1 MTHSDPLSTERDP
14 IAGFAAELAAAGFTG
29 PVEIGSGGFGV
40 VYRCRQ
46 PALDRT
52 VAVKLLTAET
62 DPDNLERFVRE
73 QLAMG
78 KLSGHPNIVD
88 LFEVGTS
95 AAGRPY
101 LVMPYH
107 SRGSLEAH
115 IQECGPVGWTE
126 AVRIG
131 VKIAGALETAHRGG
145 TLHRDVKPGNILL
158 DDYGEPQL
166 ADFGIARLAG
176 GFVTTAGTVTGSPAF
191 TAPEVL
197 QGQPPD
203 AGADVYGLAATLFC
217 AATGHAVF
225 ERRSGEQLVAQFLR
239 ITRMPVPD
247 LAEYGLPPDLTDTIE
262 RAMSRDRSDR
272 FTTAAEFGDRL
283 REIQARHGLP
293 PDELPV
299 PLADSGSEPDAD
311 GRTSSATT
319 ESRTTAADIRT
330 VAVRIGATGSR
341 TTPTPPVP
349 ATRFRPPPAT
359 QGLVA
364 RDRLLGMLRRG
375 RDRRLAV
382 VHGPT
387 GFGKSTLAAQWFG
400 WLTAEGTAAAW
411 LTVDRDDDN
420 VIWFLSHLI
429 EAIHTVRPAL
439 ARELGQLL
447 ATHGDEAE
455 RYVLTSLINDIDA
468 RGEQLVVVIDDWHR
482 VTDPATTAALRFLIE
497 SCSPALHLVVTSRS
511 RAGLPMSAA
520 RARGDLVEIGAAAL
534 RFEPAEARTFLAGL
548 VGPELDPED
557 ADELTAATEGWIT
570 ALRLAALALRDSDD
584 RGGLIGNL
592 SGRHHLIGEFLA
604 ENVLDTLEPDL
615 LEFLTAT
622 SISDRVCG
630 DLAAALTGVADGQ
643 AVLERIEQRDLFLRR
658 LDDGHWFRYDHLF
671 AEFLRQRLERDR
683 AQGITELHRTASRWF
698 AGQRLVGE
706 AVDHALRAGDE
717 AAAVALVEA
726 DGMSLLE
733 HGHAAGL
740 LALVGTLPGAAVD
753 THPPLQ
759 LLLAWANTLLHRPD
773 PAGQALRRAE
783 DLLTGTPGDT
793 TLLRAQADV
802 VHAVVALRAD
812 RLSGIDE
819 QLAPCFEHAD
829 RLPPYVVGIAANI
842 ATYVAAYRYD
852 LDEAHRRQRWAAPY
866 IRRNRGSYNEIHGL
880 CFLGVAAGLQ
890 LDIPGAEKY
899 FRRALRLA
907 RQTGGSQSYPA
918 RLAGALLGELLYE
931 RGEVAAAERLIDDGY
946 KLGPTAGIVDFKL
959 ARFVVG
965 ARIKA
970 LRGDRGAA
978 IRRLTEGARVAHA
991 MQLPRLRAEVENERL
1006 RLGLPPHP
1014 EFGELPVL
1022 DYADRRAPADPVDE
1036 FTVLYEEFTAIRLLL
1051 PDDPESACR
1060 WAHDWVDR
1068 LESVD
1073 RPRELLKARRLLI
1086 GCLAAAGRTGEAKAL
1101 AARVAAQ
1108 CAVFGSVRYL
1118 LDGGP
1123 YVVAVLA
1130 ALRADQESGRWR
1142 PEWPHVPE
1150 EFLTALMAAPVAQTI

>member
-1 MTHSDPLSTERDP
+1 MTHSDPLSTERDL
-14 IAGFAAELAAAGFTG
+14 ITGVTAELRAAGFTAA
-29 PVEIGSGGFGV
+29 VEIGSGGFGV
-40 VYRCRQ
+40 VFRCHQ
-46 PALDRT
+46 PTLGRT
-52 VAVKLLTAET
+52 VAVKLLTAALE
-62 DPDNLERFVRE
+62 PDNLERFVRE

-78 KLSGHPNIVD
+78 KLSGHPNIVSA
-88 LFEVGTS
+88 FEVGTS
-95 AAGRPY
+95 ASGRPF

-107 SRGSLEAH
+107 PRGSLEAH
-115 IQECGPVGWTE
+115 IQELGPVGWAE
-126 AVRIG
+126 AVHIG

-203 AGADVYGLAATLFC
+203 ATADVYGLAATLFC

-247 LAEYGLPPDLTDTIE
+247 LAEFGLPPDLTEAIE
-262 RAMSRDRSDR
+262 RAMSRDKSDR
-272 FTTAAEFGDRL
+272 PATAAEFGGQL
-283 REIQARHGLP
+283 RDIQLRHGLP
-293 PDELPV
+293 PDELPI
-299 PLADSGSEPDAD
+299 PLPDSDAEAAAVAAGRARIRTPR
-311 GRTSSATT
+311 GRTPAT
-319 ESRTTAADIRT
+319 AT
-330 VAVRIGATGSR
+330 VAVRTGAR
-341 TTPTPPVP
+341 TARTPPVP
-349 ATRFRPPPAT
+349 ATRFRPPPAP
-359 QGLVA
+359 QALVS
-364 RDRLLGMLRRG
+364 RDRLIEVLWAGRG
-375 RDRRLAV
+375 RRLAV
-382 VHGPT
+382 LHGPT
-387 GFGKSTLAAQWFG
+387 GFGKSTLAAQWFE
-400 WLTAEGTAAAW
+400 LLAAQGTAVAW

-447 ATHGDEAE
+447 EEHGDEAE

-482 VTDPATTAALRFLIE
+482 VTDPATTGALRFLIE
-497 SCSPALHLVVTSRS
+497 SGGPALHLVVTSRS
-511 RAGLPMSAA
+511 RAGLPMSAT
-520 RARGDLVEIGAAAL
+520 RARDELVEIGVAAL
-534 RFEPAEARTFLAGL
+534 RFDPEEARTFLTGL
-548 VGPELDPED
+548 DGPELDPED
-557 ADELTAATEGWIT
+557 VDELTTATEGWIA

-584 RGGLIGNL
+584 RGELIGHL

-604 ENVLDTLEPDL
+604 ENVLDTLEPEL
-615 LEFLTAT
+615 LDFLVATAVT
-622 SISDRVCG
+622 ERLCG

-683 AQGITELHRTASRWF
+683 PQRITELHRIASHWF

-717 AAAVALVEA
+717 AGAVALVEA

-733 HGHAAGL
+733 HGHAASL
-740 LALVGTLPGAAVD
+740 LGLVGKLPIAAVD

-773 PAGQALRRAE
+773 PAERALRRAE
-783 DLLTGTPGDT
+783 RLLGGVAGDT

-812 RLSGIDE
+812 RLSGIDDS
-819 QLAPCFEHAD
+819 LAPCFEHAD

-852 LDEAHRRQRWAAPY
+852 LDEAHRRQQWAAPY
-866 IRRNRGSYNEIHGL
+866 IRRNRGKYNEIHGL
-880 CFLGVAAGLQ
+880 CVLGVAAGLQ

-899 FRRALRLA
+899 FRRALRVA
-907 RQTGGSQSYPA
+907 RQSGGSQSYPA

-931 RGEVAAAERLIDDGY
+931 RGELEAAERLLDDGY

-959 ARFVVG
+959 ARYVVG

-970 LRGDRGAA
+970 LRGDRAAA
-978 IRRLTEGARVAHA
+978 IARLTEGARVAHT
-991 MQLPRLRAEVENERL
+991 MQLPRLRAEVENERV

-1014 EFGELPVL
+1014 EFGALPVVG
-1022 DYADRRAPADPVDE
+1022 YAHRRAPADPVDE

-1051 PDDPESACR
+1051 PEDPQTACR
-1060 WAHDWVDR
+1060 WARDWVDR
-1068 LESVD
+1068 LEAVD
-1073 RPRELLKARRLLI
+1073 RPREVLKARRLLI
-1086 GCLAAAGRTGEAKAL
+1086 GCLAAAGRGDEAKAL

-1123 YVVAVLA
+1123 HVVATLA
-1130 ALRADQESGRWR
+1130 ALRADQRAGRWL

-1150 EFLTALMAAPVAQTI
+1150 DFLTALMTAPVAQII

>member
-14 IAGFAAELAAAGFTG
+14 IAGFAVELDAAGFTD

-46 PALDRT
+46 PELDRT
-52 VAVKLLTAET
+52 VAVKLLTAEM
-62 DPDNLERFVRE
+62 DSDNRERFLRE

-78 KLSGHPNIVD
+78 KVSGHPNIVS

-95 AAGRPY
+95 ASGRPF
-101 LVMPYH
+101 LVMPYYP
-107 SRGSLEAH
+107 RGSLESH
-115 IQECGPVGWTE
+115 IQERGPVGWAE
-126 AVRIG
+126 ALRIG
-131 VKIAGALETAHRGG
+131 VRIAGALETAHRGG

-176 GFVTTAGTVTGSPAF
+176 GFVTTASTVTGSPAF

-247 LAEYGLPPDLTDTIE
+247 LAEYGLPPDFTDVLE
-262 RAMSRDRSDR
+262 RAMSRNRSDR

-283 REIQARHGLP
+283 REIQAGRGLI
-293 PDELPV
+293 PDELPI
-299 PLADSGSEPDAD
+299 PLVDSGSEPEQND
-311 GRTSSATT
+311 GRSSAAADR
-319 ESRTTAADIRT
+319 RTTAAGTRT
-330 VAVRIGATGSR
+330 VAVRAGTTGFR

-349 ATRFRPPPAT
+349 ATRFRPPPAPP
-359 QGLVA
+359 GLVA
-364 RDRLLGMLRRG
+364 RDRLLAILRQG

-382 VHGPT
+382 IHGPT

-400 WLTAEGTAAAW
+400 SLVAEGTAAAW
-411 LTVDRDDDN
+411 LTVDCDDNN

-429 EAIHTVRPAL
+429 EAIRTVAPTL

-447 ATHGDEAE
+447 ETHGDAAE

-511 RAGLPMSAA
+511 RSGLPMSAA
-520 RARGDLVEIGAAAL
+520 RARCDLVEIGSTAL
-534 RFEPAEARTFLAGL
+534 RFEPEEARAFLAGPD
-548 VGPELDPED
+548 GPELDPED
-557 ADELTAATEGWIT
+557 VDELTAATEGWIA
-570 ALRLAALALRDSDD
+570 ALRLAALALRDSHD
-584 RGGLIGNL
+584 RGGLIGHL

-604 ENVLDTLEPDL
+604 ENVLDTLEPEL
-615 LEFLTAT
+615 LDFLTAT

-683 AQGITELHRTASRWF
+683 PQGITDLHRAASRWF
-698 AGQRLVGE
+698 AEQDLVGE
-706 AVDHALRAGDE
+706 AVDHALRAGDD
-717 AAAVALVEA
+717 AVAVALVEA
-726 DGMSLLE
+726 DGMALLE
-733 HGHAAGL
+733 HGHAAAL
-740 LALVGTLPGAAVD
+740 LALVDTLPVAAVV

-759 LLLAWANTLLHRPD
+759 LLLAWANTLLHRPES
-773 PAGQALRRAE
+773 AGQALRRAE
-783 DLLTGTPGDT
+783 DLLAAMPGDT

-842 ATYVAAYRYD
+842 ATFVAAYRYD
-852 LDEAHRRQRWAAPY
+852 LTGAFRRQRWAVPY

-880 CFLGVAAGLQ
+880 CFLGIAAGLQ
-890 LDIPGAEKY
+890 LDIPAAEKY

-907 RQTGGSQSYPA
+907 RQTGGSHCYPA

-959 ARFVVG
+959 ARYVVG

-970 LRGDRGAA
+970 LRGDRAAA

-991 MQLPRLRAEVENERL
+991 MGLPRLRAEVENERL

-1022 DYADRRAPADPVDE
+1022 AYADRRAPADPVDE

-1051 PDDPESACR
+1051 PDDPESARR
-1060 WAHDWVDR
+1060 WAQDWVDR

-1086 GCLAAAGRTGEAKAL
+1086 GCLVAAGHTDEAKAL

-1123 YVVAVLA
+1123 HVVAILG
-1130 ALRADQESGRWR
+1130 ALRADQVSGAWR

-1150 EFLTALMAAPVAQTI
+1150 EFLTALTEAPVPQII